1 MDVNDD
7 ACFLIERG
15 ALKFFASKLAP
26 TVDRSCH
33 PRDDRTVILRVT
45 TKSERDWM

>member
-7 ACFLIERG
+7 EGCPDKRG

-26 TVDRSCH
+26 TGNAILFL
-33 PRDDRTVILRVT
+33 RTGHD
-45 TKSERDWM
+45 SQ